1 MLCFYIGFQV
11 IKFYRFPSTTTTF
24 LLFSSSNT
32 TTTTF
37 LLFSLHHNHN
47 ISIVFPHHHHHHI
60 SIAFPPPP
68 PPPPPP
74 PQHFYC
80 FHPPQPSPPPPS
92 PPHFYCFP
100 PPPPSPPPPQPPY
113 FHCFAPP
120 PLPPHF
126 YYFLFTTTS
135 TFLLFSSSNNTT
147 TTATTFLLF
156 SILLLLVSFFSPLDS
171 IKDCQLPS
179 LVRLVSM
186 SCVVNNNRG
195 FLQLLADC
203 PVHQSQFLL
212 KTAIPQQLHSLVQVL
227 YNILRGHISI
237 PEENKRVLQ
246 SYKDALPDLARPNVP
261 YKTNKRV
268 FVQGGSGFIK
278 DLLAPVVSSLGFL
291 ML

>member
-1 MLCFYIGFQV
+1 MLL
-11 IKFYRFPSTTTTF
+11 YRFSGHKIV
-24 LLFSSSNT
+24 
-32 TTTTF
+32 
-37 LLFSLHHNHN
+37 LFSLNHHH
-47 ISIVFPHHHHHHI
+47 ISIVFLLHHHHHHI
-60 SIAFPPPP
+60 SIIFSPPQPPRFYFFPPPSS
-68 PPPPPP
+68 PPPP
-74 PQHFYC
+74 PQHFC
-80 FHPPQPSPPPPS
+80 G
-92 PPHFYCFP
+92 FP
-100 PPPPSPPPPQPPY
+100 PPPPSPPPPPQPPH
-113 FHCFAPP
+113 FHCFPPP

-126 YYFLFTTTS
+126 YYFLSTTTS
-135 TFLLFSSSNNTT
+135 TFLLFSSTNNTTT
-147 TTATTFLLF
+147 TTATTFVLF
-156 SILLLLVSFFSPLDS
+156 SILLLLVSFFSPRDS

-203 PVHQSQFLL
+203 PVHQRQFLL

-268 FVQGGSGFIK
+268 LVQGGSGFIK

>member
-1 MLCFYIGFQV
+1 MLL
-11 IKFYRFPSTTTTF
+11 YRFSGHKIV
-24 LLFSSSNT
+24 
-32 TTTTF
+32 
-37 LLFSLHHNHN
+37 LFSL
-47 ISIVFPHHHHHHI
+47 HHHHI
-60 SIAFPPPP
+60 SIVFLLQHHHHISIIFSPPQPPRFYCFPPPSS
-68 PPPPPP
+68 PPPP

-92 PPHFYCFP
+92 PPHFNCFP
-100 PPPPSPPPPQPPY
+100 PPPPPQPPH
-113 FHCFAPP
+113 FHCFPSP
-120 PLPPHF
+120 PLPPHL
-126 YYFLFTTTS
+126 YYFLSTTTS
-135 TFLLFSSSNNTT
+135 TFLLFSSTNNTTT

-156 SILLLLVSFFSPLDS
+156 SILLLLVSFFSPRDS

-203 PVHQSQFLL
+203 PVHQRQFLL

-246 SYKDALPDLARPNVP
+246 SYKDALPDLAGPNVP

-268 FVQGGSGFIK
+268 FVQGDSGFIK

>member
-1 MLCFYIGFQV
+1 MCFYIGFQV
-11 IKFYRFPSTTTTF
+11 IKLYCFPS
-24 LLFSSSNT
+24 

-37 LLFSLHHNHN
+37 LLFSLHHNHHV
-47 ISIVFPHHHHHHI
+47 SIVFP
-60 SIAFPPPP
+60 PPRP

-100 PPPPSPPPPQPPY
+100 PPPPSPPPPQPPH
-113 FHCFAPP
+113 FHCFPPP
-120 PLPPHF
+120 PLPTHF
-126 YYFLFTTTS
+126 YYFLSTTTS
-135 TFLLFSSSNNTT
+135 TFLLFSSTNNTTT

-156 SILLLLVSFFSPLDS
+156 SILLLLVSFFSPRDS

-203 PVHQSQFLL
+203 PVHQRQFLL

-261 YKTNKRV
+261 YETNKRV
-268 FVQGGSGFIK
+268 LVQGGSGFIK

-291 ML
+291 MLYKR

>member
-1 MLCFYIGFQV
+1 MLL
-11 IKFYRFPSTTTTF
+11 YRFSGHKI
-24 LLFSSSNT
+24 
-32 TTTTF
+32 
-37 LLFSLHHNHN
+37 LLFSLHHHH
-47 ISIVFPHHHHHHI
+47 ISIVFLLQHHHHHHI
-60 SIAFPPPP
+60 SIIFSPPQPPHFYCFPPPSSPPPP
-68 PPPPPP
+68 PPP
-74 PQHFYC
+74 HFYC
-80 FHPPQPSPPPPS
+80 FHPPQPSPPPP
-92 PPHFYCFP
+92 
-100 PPPPSPPPPQPPY
+100 
-113 FHCFAPP
+113 
-120 PLPPHF
+120 LPPHF
-126 YYFLFTTTS
+126 YYFLSTTTS
-135 TFLLFSSSNNTT
+135 TFLLFSSTNNTTT

-156 SILLLLVSFFSPLDS
+156 SILLLLVSFFSPRDY

-203 PVHQSQFLL
+203 PVHQRQFLL

>member
-1 MLCFYIGFQV
+1 MLL
-11 IKFYRFPSTTTTF
+11 YRFSGHKIV
-24 LLFSSSNT
+24 
-32 TTTTF
+32 
-37 LLFSLHHNHN
+37 LFSLNHHH
-47 ISIVFPHHHHHHI
+47 ISIVFLLHHHHHHI
-60 SIAFPPPP
+60 SIIFSPPQPPHFYCFPPPSSPPPP
-68 PPPPPP
+68 PPP
-74 PQHFYC
+74 HFYC
-80 FHPPQPSPPPPS
+80 FHPPQPSPPPP
-92 PPHFYCFP
+92 
-100 PPPPSPPPPQPPY
+100 
-113 FHCFAPP
+113 
-120 PLPPHF
+120 LPPHF
-126 YYFLFTTTS
+126 YYFLSTTTS
-135 TFLLFSSSNNTT
+135 TFLLFSSTNNTTT

-156 SILLLLVSFFSPLDS
+156 SILLLLVSFFSPRDS

-203 PVHQSQFLL
+203 PVHQRQFLL

-268 FVQGGSGFIK
+268 LVQGGSGFIK
-278 DLLAPVVSSLGFL
+278 DLLAPVVSSLGF
-291 ML
+291 

>member
-1 MLCFYIGFQV
+1 MLL
-11 IKFYRFPSTTTTF
+11 YRFSGHKIV
-24 LLFSSSNT
+24 
-32 TTTTF
+32 
-37 LLFSLHHNHN
+37 LFSLNHHH
-47 ISIVFPHHHHHHI
+47 ISIVFLLHHHHHHI
-60 SIAFPPPP
+60 SIIFSPPQPPHFYCFPPPSSPPPP
-68 PPPPPP
+68 PPP
-74 PQHFYC
+74 HFYC
-80 FHPPQPSPPPPS
+80 FHPPQPSPPPP
-92 PPHFYCFP
+92 
-100 PPPPSPPPPQPPY
+100 
-113 FHCFAPP
+113 
-120 PLPPHF
+120 LPPHF
-126 YYFLFTTTS
+126 YYFLSTTTS
-135 TFLLFSSSNNTT
+135 TFLLFSSTNNTTT

-156 SILLLLVSFFSPLDS
+156 SILLLLVSFFSPRDS

-203 PVHQSQFLL
+203 PVHQRQFLL

-268 FVQGGSGFIK
+268 LVQGGSGFIK

>member
-1 MLCFYIGFQV
+1 MLL
-11 IKFYRFPSTTTTF
+11 YRFSGHKI
-24 LLFSSSNT
+24 LLFP
-32 TTTTF
+32 
-37 LLFSLHHNHN
+37 LHHHH
-47 ISIVFPHHHHHHI
+47 ISIVFLLQHHHHHI
-60 SIAFPPPP
+60 SIIFSPPQPPHFYCFPPPSSPPPP
-68 PPPPPP
+68 PPP
-74 PQHFYC
+74 HFYC
-80 FHPPQPSPPPPS
+80 FHPPQPSPPPP
-92 PPHFYCFP
+92 
-100 PPPPSPPPPQPPY
+100 
-113 FHCFAPP
+113 
-120 PLPPHF
+120 LPPHF
-126 YYFLFTTTS
+126 YYFLSTTTS
-135 TFLLFSSSNNTT
+135 TFLLFSSTNNATT

-156 SILLLLVSFFSPLDS
+156 SILLLLVSFFSPRDS

-203 PVHQSQFLL
+203 PVHQRQFLL

-227 YNILRGHISI
+227 YNMLRGHISI

-268 FVQGGSGFIK
+268 LVQGGSGFIK

>member
-1 MLCFYIGFQV
+1 MLL
-11 IKFYRFPSTTTTF
+11 YRFSGHKI
-24 LLFSSSNT
+24 
-32 TTTTF
+32 
-37 LLFSLHHNHN
+37 LLFSLHHHH
-47 ISIVFPHHHHHHI
+47 ISIVFLLQHHHHHI
-60 SIAFPPPP
+60 SIIFSPPQPPHFYCFPPPSSPPPP
-68 PPPPPP
+68 PPP
-74 PQHFYC
+74 HFYC
-80 FHPPQPSPPPPS
+80 FHPPQPSPPPP
-92 PPHFYCFP
+92 
-100 PPPPSPPPPQPPY
+100 
-113 FHCFAPP
+113 
-120 PLPPHF
+120 LPPHF
-126 YYFLFTTTS
+126 YYFLSTTTS
-135 TFLLFSSSNNTT
+135 TFLLFSSTNNTTT

-156 SILLLLVSFFSPLDS
+156 SILLLLVSFFSPRDS

-203 PVHQSQFLL
+203 PVHQRQFLL

-268 FVQGGSGFIK
+268 LVQGGSGFIK

>member
-1 MLCFYIGFQV
+1 MLL
-11 IKFYRFPSTTTTF
+11 YRFSGHKI
-24 LLFSSSNT
+24 
-32 TTTTF
+32 
-37 LLFSLHHNHN
+37 LLFSLHHHH
-47 ISIVFPHHHHHHI
+47 ISIVFLLQHHHHHI
-60 SIAFPPPP
+60 SIIFSPPQPPHFYCFPPPSSPPPP
-68 PPPPPP
+68 PPPPP
-74 PQHFYC
+74 HFYC
-80 FHPPQPSPPPPS
+80 FHPPQPSPPPP
-92 PPHFYCFP
+92 
-100 PPPPSPPPPQPPY
+100 
-113 FHCFAPP
+113 
-120 PLPPHF
+120 LPPHF
-126 YYFLFTTTS
+126 YYFLSTTTS
-135 TFLLFSSSNNTT
+135 TFLLFSSTNNTTT

-156 SILLLLVSFFSPLDS
+156 SILLLLVSFFSPRDS

-203 PVHQSQFLL
+203 PVHQRQFLL

-268 FVQGGSGFIK
+268 LVQGGSGFIK
-278 DLLAPVVSSLGFL
+278 DVLAPVFSSLGFL

>member
-1 MLCFYIGFQV
+1 MLL
-11 IKFYRFPSTTTTF
+11 YRFSGHKILP
-24 LLFSSSNT
+24 
-32 TTTTF
+32 
-37 LLFSLHHNHN
+37 FSLHHHH
-47 ISIVFPHHHHHHI
+47 ISIVFLLQHHHHHI
-60 SIAFPPPP
+60 SIIFSPPQ
-68 PPPPPP
+68 

-80 FHPPQPSPPPPS
+80 FPPPSS

-100 PPPPSPPPPQPPY
+100 
-113 FHCFAPP
+113 
-120 PLPPHF
+120 
-126 YYFLFTTTS
+126 S
-135 TFLLFSSSNNTT
+135 TTT

-156 SILLLLVSFFSPLDS
+156 SILLLLVSFFSPPDS

-186 SCVVNNNRG
+186 SCVVNNNRS

-203 PVHQSQFLL
+203 PVHQRQFLL

-268 FVQGGSGFIK
+268 LVQGGSGFIK